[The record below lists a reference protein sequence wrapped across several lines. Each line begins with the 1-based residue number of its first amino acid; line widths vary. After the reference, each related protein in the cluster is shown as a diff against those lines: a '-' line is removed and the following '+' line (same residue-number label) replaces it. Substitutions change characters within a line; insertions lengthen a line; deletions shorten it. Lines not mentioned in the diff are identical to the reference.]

1 MRRIRPRS
9 PGAAAGLA
17 AALLI
22 AVSTASAAWSATPSA
37 SDTGLRIHQHTEI
50 IQLVARQT
58 HSETVD
64 AGKKGLG
71 PGDEIIIAEDLYR
84 DGEKIGDHSVVC
96 TYVRTKPGELQCL
109 GTFDLP
115 QGQITS
121 QALLHLPAA
130 ATVDIAITGGTGDYR
145 SARGFVHTVPAGTH
159 TVPAA
164 VTERRLTFHITVD
177 DQQEDQRP

>member
-1 MRRIRPRS
+1 MRKIRPRGPS
-9 PGAAAGLA
+9 AA
-17 AALLI
+17 AALAAVLLI
-22 AVSTASAAWSATPSA
+22 TAPTAPAAWSATPST
-37 SDTGLRIHQHTEI
+37 SDIGRSVHQHTEI

-58 HSETVD
+58 RSETLD
-64 AGKKGLG
+64 AGRKGLG

-84 DGEKIGDHSVVC
+84 DGRKIGDHSVVC
-96 TYVRTKPGELQCL
+96 TYIQTEPGELQCL
-109 GTFDLP
+109 GTFVLP

-145 SARGFVHTVPAGTH
+145 SARGFVRTVPAGTH
-159 TVPAA
+159 SVPAA

-177 DQQEDQRP
+177 DQ